1 MINGPKNLDVALLSR
16 TLPSQEAWLSLLSFA
31 QEGDMVKAAQKLM
44 LTQPALSFHLK
55 KLESQLGFSLFSFSG
70 KKKVLTK
77 LGHEY
82 VKRISK
88 ILSEAHLATEHVLK
102 SAHTLETQTLRVAGR
117 RELMLPFLSFPFPG
131 QMELVQTSSAES
143 LRLLREHK
151 VDLAISA
158 KIQDSS
164 DLMAKLFFA
173 SNLKIIYPK
182 KWQKPKMTTYDL
194 LDRPLIAYGN
204 HHAYLKEF
212 LQFKG
217 KKITEMKVS
226 RIVEDWFSVVELV
239 KHEFGWAVIPDAW
252 EVHAD
257 SVGMMK
263 MNDADLAP
271 QKIYLF
277 YRRDERKS
285 AWVGLLDQWLQKELQ
300 NEETVRS

>member
-1 MINGPKNLDVALLSR
+1 MINHPKKVDVALLSR
-16 TLPSQEAWLSLLSFA
+16 TLPSLEAWLSLLSFA
-31 QEGDMVKAAQKLM
+31 QEGDMVKAAQKLL

-55 KLESQLGFSLFSFSG
+55 KLEAQLGFSLFSFSG

-82 VKRISK
+82 VKRITK
-88 ILSEAHLATEHVLK
+88 ILAEAHLATEAVLK
-102 SAHTLETQTLRVAGR
+102 SAHHLELQSLRVAGR

-131 QMELVQTSSAES
+131 QMELVQTSSAEA
-143 LRLLREHK
+143 LRLLREHQ
-151 VDLAISA
+151 VDVAICA
-158 KIQDSS
+158 KIEDSS
-164 DLMAKLFFA
+164 EFVAKLFFS

-204 HHAYLKEF
+204 HFAYLKEF
-212 LQFKG
+212 LKFKG
-217 KKITEMKVS
+217 KKISEMKVS

-239 KHEFGWAVIPDAW
+239 NHEFGWAVIPDAW
-252 EVHAD
+252 EVHAG

-263 MNDADLAP
+263 MSDADLAP

-277 YRRDERKS
+277 YRRDERKN
-285 AWVGLLDQWLQKELQ
+285 AWVALLDEWLRKELH